1 MSESKNFIIAVALS
15 LLVIFIWDI
24 YNAKNAPKPKPVT
37 KQKENISEINIKNND
52 FKTGNFSV
60 KKNNAPNILF
70 ENSKISGEINLESF
84 KFTSLTLKNYHQE
97 SDRKDL
103 VKFLDY
109 NNQNKSY
116 FVESG
121 WMMKN
126 INGSGNEII
135 WEVLKGDKLTPNN
148 NIQLKWT
155 SLDRNIEIFRTV
167 SLDDHY
173 MFSINDRIVNNA
185 SFPIVINQYALINKV
200 KDDEKQQFFILH
212 EGPFGVFNENL
223 NEITYKKIKKKEK
236 ISNRSANGWAGIS
249 DKYWYTAF
257 IPDRNKTF
265 DYRFI
270 SYERNGKNK
279 YQVDMQSE
287 DITIPASMSYESN
300 NLFFAGAKEIDL
312 IDKYQEKYDIALF
325 DRGIDFGILYFLTK
339 PIYLLLKVFYNFF
352 NNFGVAIIALT
363 IFIRILMYPLASK
376 SFREITKMKN
386 VQPDIIKLREQYG
399 EDKMRMQREVMKLYQ
414 IHQIKPMMGCLPVLV
429 QVFIFFALY
438 KVLFVTIDMRHA
450 PFFGWITD
458 LTAAD
463 PTSLFNLFG
472 LIPLNIDVPFGVWP
486 CLLCITMILQQKLN
500 PVPADPLQAKLMK
513 FVPYLF
519 VILFAGFPAGLVIYW
534 TFNNSFSIAQQY
546 LIMKKTEKELQK
558 KKS

>member
-24 YNAKNAPKPKPVT
+24 YNAKNAPKHTPAT
-37 KQKENISEINIKNND
+37 EQKENISEINIKNTD
-52 FKTGNFSV
+52 FKTGNYSV

-84 KFTSLTLKNYHQE
+84 KFISLTLKNYHQE

-109 NNQNKSY
+109 SDQNKSY

-167 SLDDHY
+167 SLDDNY

-223 NEITYKKIKKKEK
+223 NEISYKKIKKKEK
-236 ISNRSANGWAGIS
+236 ISNRSADGWAGIS

-257 IPDRNKTF
+257 IPDRNKVF

-339 PIYLLLKVFYNFF
+339 PIYLLLKIFYNFF

-472 LIPLNIDVPFGVWP
+472 LIPINIDIPFGVWP

>member
-24 YNAKNAPKPKPVT
+24 YNAKNAPKPKPAN
-37 KQKENISEINIKNND
+37 KQKENISDINIKNND
-52 FKTGNFSV
+52 FKTANYSV
-60 KKNNAPNILF
+60 KKNKAPNILF

-155 SLDRNIEIFRTV
+155 SIDKNIEIFRTV

-185 SFPIVINQYALINKV
+185 SFPIVINQYALINRI

-223 NEITYKKIKKKEK
+223 NEISYKKIKKKEK
-236 ISNRSANGWAGIS
+236 ISNRSADGWAGIS

-339 PIYLLLKVFYNFF
+339 PIYLLLKIFYNFF

-386 VQPDIIKLREQYG
+386 LQPDIIKLREQYG

-472 LIPLNIDVPFGVWP
+472 LIPINIDVPFGVWP